1 MTDKITQSEV
11 MTDGQLKAIKRLLED
26 GINSFNSTELVTLG
40 FSKEEAQEILKKGD
54 LIQEEMKATLI
65 ALLKKYAIIDP
76 RYGSSIAEFDVTVPM
91 DYKHETYIDQES
103 KQAKKLKTTYYYNDD
118 LSSKNFASATTKL
131 VPGKT
136 YHVKIFPILTTIT
149 SEDNMNFLK
158 RQRAILV
165 GGQGLMLAQNQHKD
179 KFPKG
184 KWTVSFDQKDA
195 LWKDASGDHRVPYVY
210 ASSDG
215 DFRFNLGYFED
226 DWSDDRCLLCF
237 CD

>member
-11 MTDGQLKAIKRLLED
+11 MTDGQIKAIKRLLED
-26 GINSFNSTELVTLG
+26 GINLFNVNDLVALG
-40 FSKEEAQEILKKGD
+40 FTKEEAQEILEKGD
-54 LIQEEMKATLI
+54 LIQEEMKAPLI

-91 DYKHETYIDQES
+91 DYKHETYIDQEG
-103 KQAKKLKTTYYYNDD
+103 KQVKKLKNTYYYNDD
-118 LSSKNFASATTKL
+118 LNSKNFANTTTKL

-136 YHVKIFPILTTIT
+136 YHVKIFPILTTVT

-158 RQRAILV
+158 RQRAIFV
-165 GGQGLMLAQNQHKD
+165 GGQGLMLAQNQHKN

-184 KWTVSFDQKDA
+184 KWTVSFDQKDS
-195 LWKDASGDHRVPYVY
+195 LWKDASGDHRVPLVV
-210 ASSDG
+210 ADSDG
-215 DFRFNLGYFED
+215 DFDFDLGCFENGWGD
-226 DWSDDRCLLCF
+226 GHCLLCF